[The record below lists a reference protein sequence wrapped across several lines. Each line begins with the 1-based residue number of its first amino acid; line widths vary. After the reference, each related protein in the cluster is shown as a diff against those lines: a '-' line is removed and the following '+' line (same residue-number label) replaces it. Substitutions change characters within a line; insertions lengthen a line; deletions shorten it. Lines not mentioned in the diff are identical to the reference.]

1 MLSKVVLRVRQNKD
15 VLEEVTEH
23 IRTVLLVFRDGIQ
36 GMNRRRTNCDSK

>member
-23 IRTVLLVFRDGIQ
+23 IRIVLLVFRDRIQ

>member
-23 IRTVLLVFRDGIQ
+23 IRIVLLVFRDRIQ
-36 GMNRRRTNCDSK
+36 RMNRRRTNCDSK